1 MRVDVEPRAQHGSE
15 ASGRRRLRSL
25 SAKYSVFTAFLLAYV
40 VFLFIAFDAWAGSFH
55 PVKTILLCVAVLLI
69 AGAVAKFTNRVLGRP
84 LEYLRRGIEA
94 VSEGRLSRIHV
105 SPTGDEIEFLG
116 RQFNA
121 MIEALERSRAEVR
134 RYQESLE
141 ERIRERTAALE
152 KATEQALAASKAKS
166 EFLANM
172 SHELRT
178 PMTGVLG
185 MIDIVLD
192 GRLDSEQREQLLTA
206 KNCAVSLLALLN
218 DILDLSKIEAGRMIL
233 EEVPFDLKQAIGE
246 SVGAVRP
253 RAHAKQLELR
263 TQIEPEAPSWIVGD
277 PLRWRQILQNLLGNA
292 VKFTLAGWV
301 EVRVK
306 VAPRPEWPA
315 LVVEVA
321 DSGVGI
327 PPEKLEA
334 IFDEFTQADGSISR
348 RFGGTGLGLAITKKL
363 VTMMGGEITV
373 TSTPGQGSTFRVT
386 VPCRPV
392 SLLRR
397 PEPGRG
403 EGASRGSAEPETPRA
418 TVLIAEDN
426 PVNQKIV
433 AAILR
438 RHGYRV
444 ETANDGAEALE
455 ILSRVPID
463 LALMDVQMPVIDGL
477 EATRRIRSD
486 PRWKDLPVIALTA
499 HAMAGDRD
507 RCLAAGMNDYITKP
521 VNRSQLV
528 AVVERYLAKAASPRA

>member
-84 LEYLRRGIEA
+84 LEYLRRGIED

-246 SVGAVRP
+246 SVEAVRP

-306 VAPRPEWPA
+306 VAARPEWPA

-444 ETANDGAEALE
+444 ETANHGAEALE

>member
-246 SVGAVRP
+246 SVEAVRP